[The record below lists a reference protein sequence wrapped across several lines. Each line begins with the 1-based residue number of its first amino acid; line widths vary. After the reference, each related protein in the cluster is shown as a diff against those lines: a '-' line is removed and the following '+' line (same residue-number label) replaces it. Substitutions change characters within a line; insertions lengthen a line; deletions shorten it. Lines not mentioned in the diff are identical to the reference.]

1 MGANFPGRE
10 PTTTPPQRQTIRN
23 HSRWHAAQRDVTVT
37 ARTSRTQ
44 SPDSTVVYLTLRS
57 AFSISA
63 ESAQTSTSSLSASTW
78 FPTSTNNWAPRLW
91 KLPVF
96 APTSTWSR
104 LQERKVSISV
114 SALTHT
120 MSSVSTRCCL
130 APVPIDCKLECV
142 VLGESQTEL
151 LPVSTSVKSS

>member
-1 MGANFPGRE
+1 MGELPRKRTNDNST
-10 PTTTPPQRQTIRN
+10 PTTN
-23 HSRWHAAQRDVTVT
+23 HLKSIKMAAAQRDVTVT

-78 FPTSTNNWAPRLW
+78 F
-91 KLPVF
+91 
-96 APTSTWSR
+96 PTSTWSR

-151 LPVSTSVKSS
+151 LPVSTSVESS